1 MLQPRIKQ
9 VIARLGYNNTIL
21 HNNEI
26 MSANKLAEDATTRG
40 PFALG
45 DFAIDEYRPI
55 RVAVIGAGISG
66 IVAGVRFP
74 QKVPNVQ
81 LTIYEKDDGVGGT
94 WYRNRYPGL
103 ACDIPAHCYQ
113 LTFEEK
119 KDWSALY
126 APGTEIRE
134 YLQGIVDKYEL
145 MRFIKLRHEVVGAQY
160 AEDTGKWHLR
170 VRRTDAETG
179 ATSEFENVVDV
190 LIPAIGVLSRWDWPD
205 IEGLHDFK
213 GELHHTAGF
222 DPQEKSWQEVAED
235 WKDKKVAVIGVGSS
249 AIQLVPAIQPKVQRL
264 YNYVRGKTW
273 LAVPFASDTFATLLG
288 RAPEDA
294 EDYHF
299 SAEEIE
305 RFKTDE
311 AFYRRFRAVMENDM
325 NSMHAATL
333 RGSDLQKEATEL
345 FKANM
350 RRKLAKKPW
359 IADCL
364 MPTFPVACR
373 RLTPGPGYLEALVE
387 DNVEFITSPIKRIT
401 ERGIETIDGQH
412 TELDMIFCATGYDT
426 SFQLPFEIVG
436 RDGMRLNDRWQPHP
450 TTYLTMCVDGF
461 PNMFMV
467 LGPNSGI
474 GSGSMLIM
482 IEYEVMY
489 AVQAVLKMQRERL
502 KSIEVQREALLD
514 FDDYLESYFPKTVY
528 SEKCRSWY
536 KMGAEDGRV
545 VGLWPGSA
553 LAAAKAIMHP
563 RWEDFKYELIDPS
576 KNRFFWFG
584 DGQTYNEKTMSGDR
598 AWYLGED
605 TANWNM

>member
-1 MLQPRIKQ
+1 
-9 VIARLGYNNTIL
+9 
-21 HNNEI
+21 
-26 MSANKLAEDATTRG
+26 MSASKVPQNTSTAAG
-40 PFALG
+40 GHFPLG

-55 RVAVIGAGISG
+55 RVVVIGAGISG

-74 QKVPNVQ
+74 QKVPNVE
-81 LTIYEKDDGVGGT
+81 LAIYEKDDGVGGT

-134 YLQGIVDKYEL
+134 YLQGIVDKHKL
-145 MRFIKLRHEVVGAQY
+145 MRYIKLRHEVVGTQY
-160 AEDTGKWHLR
+160 NERTGKWHIR
-170 VRRTDAETG
+170 VRRTDPETG
-179 ATSEFENVVDV
+179 ATSEVEDV
-190 LIPAIGVLSRWDWPD
+190 ADILIPAVGVLSRWNWPD
-205 IEGLHDFK
+205 IKGLHDFR

-222 DPQEKSWQEVAED
+222 DPKEKTWQEVAED
-235 WKDKKVAVIGVGSS
+235 WKDKRVAVIGVGSS
-249 AIQLVPAIQPKVQRL
+249 AIQLVPAIQPKVQSL

-273 LAVPFASDTFATLLG
+273 LAVPFASNTFATLLG
-288 RAPEDA
+288 RDPDSA
-294 EDYHF
+294 EDYRF
-299 SAEEIE
+299 TAEEIE

-311 AFYRRFRAVMENDM
+311 DFYRHFRAVMENDM

-333 RGSDLQKEATEL
+333 RGSDLQKQATEL
-345 FKANM
+345 FEANM

-359 IADCL
+359 IADTL

-387 DNVEFITSPIKRIT
+387 DNVEFVQTPIERVT
-401 ERGIETIDGQH
+401 ERGIETVDGQH
-412 TELDMIFCATGYDT
+412 QDLDIIFCATGYDT

-436 RDGMRLNDRWQPHP
+436 RNGVRLNDKWQPHP
-450 TTYLTMCVDGF
+450 TTYLTMCVDEF

-482 IEYEVMY
+482 IEYEVTY
-489 AVQAVLKMQRERL
+489 AIQAALKMQRERL
-502 KSIEVQREALLD
+502 KSIEVKREALLD
-514 FDDYLESYFPKTVY
+514 FDRYIESYFPKTVY

-553 LAAAKAIMHP
+553 LAAVKAITHP
-563 RWEDFKYELIDPS
+563 RWEDFDYEASDPI
-576 KNRFFWFG
+576 KNRFYWLG
-584 DGQTYNEKTMSGDR
+584 DGQTYSEKTMTGDR
-598 AWYLGED
+598 AWYLRKKFLDIPPVPTDDVTTPTSGS
-605 TANWNM
+605 AVI